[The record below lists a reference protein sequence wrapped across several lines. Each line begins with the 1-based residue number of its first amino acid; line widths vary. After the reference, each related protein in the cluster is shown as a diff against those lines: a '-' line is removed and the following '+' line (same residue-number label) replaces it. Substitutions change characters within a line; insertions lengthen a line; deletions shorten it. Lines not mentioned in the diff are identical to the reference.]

1 MKYVDFAR
9 VRKYDLKKLLKYDII
24 STPFYLT
31 KEQYLRKSSKSEL
44 AQVIKKLLLE
54 RCPKNENL

>member
-9 VRKYDLKKLLKYDII
+9 VLKYDLKKLIKYDII

-31 KEQYLRKSSKSEL
+31 KQQYLRKSSKSEF
-44 AQVIKKLLLE
+44 A
-54 RCPKNENL
+54 